1 MGERVSPFAISGF
14 RGRELTK
21 HNLPTIAV
29 LAAVRGRS
37 AQAVPTA
44 VQATRGCRTSR
55 MTQPDVPSELECSVC
70 LQLLHEPASLPCG
83 HSFCLSC
90 VRRSLSS
97 NRSCPL
103 CRRACYG
110 AVQTNLALTHA
121 LRMLYPNVEPRR
133 RSTSHADVAVDSL
146 VLPCFLSSAV
156 EFPGNHV
163 RLHLFETRYRIL
175 SQRALEGGG
184 EFAIC
189 FAAQGRGFPMM
200 APPQSL
206 VGTTTTV
213 FLIEH
218 SRSTPDGRFFLVARG
233 QRRARVVETWVDHEA
248 GDLYVVRLQPIVE
261 SDNNM
266 PNHIDVSLNGLSD
279 EQLAD
284 NVLFQMRTMGFGDVG
299 GRPEEDGGVVGVDS
313 PPARRALSWR
323 AARGLHLHDGAAQHR
338 LLAAATTRERLEH
351 LTRLYDAALRRQ
363 KHPRRWSF
371 CSPAMRCRVARCRAS
386 AWTSCRRRWRRCW
399 GVI

>member
-1 MGERVSPFAISGF
+1 
-14 RGRELTK
+14 
-21 HNLPTIAV
+21 
-29 LAAVRGRS
+29 
-37 AQAVPTA
+37 
-44 VQATRGCRTSR
+44 

-284 NVLFQMRTMGFGDVG
+284 HVLLQMRTMGFGDVG

-363 KHPRRWSF
+363 KHQRRWSF
-371 CSPAMRCRVARCRAS
+371 CFWFVALPIMTLGMFALSPNAVAFATRNARDDSTVWTTPPPTPGDDMPDWLRLPLQDMGIYWTRETGIRVDLS
-386 AWTSCRRRWRRCW
+386 ALSWSWLRWS
-399 GVI
+399 